1 MLRSSTTYLAG
12 LVAGSVLVAA
22 YEALAFWRDV
32 EATSAVAAVWP
43 VVFLLLL
50 VLWIIEDSKDFPAIQ
65 KPFDYDFLV
74 FMLALPYLP
83 YYLWRTR
90 RWYGLLMLAG
100 FVALYGLGYLAQ
112 LVMYAAGPFNSH
124 G

>member
-1 MLRSSTTYLAG
+1 MIIRPASTYLAG

-22 YEALAFWRDV
+22 YETLAYWRDV
-32 EATSAVAAVWP
+32 ESTSEVAAAWP

-50 VLWIIEDSKDFPAIQ
+50 VLWIIEDSKAFPAIQ
-65 KPFDYDFLV
+65 KPFEYGFLV

-90 RWYGLLMLAG
+90 RAYGLLMLVG

-112 LVMYAAGPFNSH
+112 LVIYAVS
-124 G
+124 